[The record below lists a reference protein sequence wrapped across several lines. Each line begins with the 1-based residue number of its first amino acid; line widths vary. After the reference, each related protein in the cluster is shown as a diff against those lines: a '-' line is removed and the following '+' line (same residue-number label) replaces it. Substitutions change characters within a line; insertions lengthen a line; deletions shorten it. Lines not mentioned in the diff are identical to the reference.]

1 MMMIVKL
8 PVSIFCLL

>member
-1 MMMIVKL
+1 MMIVKL